1 MKLET
6 TAENR
11 KDVVKAME
19 EITGEKAKY
28 QGPPSF
34 AYQVGEFTI
43 DRDGNV
49 EHESE
54 KEIENLKEQLQARG
68 LVPEE
73 REMLSIDIPME
84 GHTADSIK
92 NLIYMIHSKQ
102 YLLNKAVG
110 MAAFKISDKLVERLE
125 AEESIPT
132 ERVLEII
139 REENVV
145 GITFAEDKICFT
157 GFPLEPERTTAFCE
171 LAAFM
176 AKAAREQKRVNPQ
189 ETIEENEK
197 YYMRTW
203 LVRIG
208 LGGKG
213 GKETRKVLLEGLKG
227 HTAFRT
233 EDDKVKWKEQQKARK
248 QKEISG
254 E

>member
-1 MKLET
+1 MKLAT

-11 KDVVKAME
+11 KDVVKAMG

-34 AYQVGEFTI
+34 AYQVGEYTI

-54 KEIENLKEQLQARG
+54 KEIENLKEQLQTRG

-102 YLLNKAVG
+102 YLLNKAIG
-110 MAAFKISDKLVERLE
+110 MAAFRISDKLVERLE
-125 AEESIPT
+125 TEEAIPAD
-132 ERVLEII
+132 RVLEII

-145 GITFAEDKICFT
+145 GIAFAEDKICFT
-157 GFPLEPERTTAFCE
+157 GFPIEPERTTAFCQ

-176 AKAAREQKRVNPQ
+176 AKAARKQKRVNPK

-248 QKEISG
+248 QKEIS
-254 E
+254 EE

>member
-34 AYQVGEFTI
+34 VYQVGEYTI

-54 KEIENLKEQLQARG
+54 KEIERIKEKLQARG

-102 YLLNKAVG
+102 YLLNKAIG

-125 AEESIPT
+125 EGAIPAD
-132 ERVLEII
+132 RVLEII
-139 REENVV
+139 REENAV

-176 AKAAREQKRVNPQ
+176 AKAAREQKRVNPK

-213 GKETRKVLLEGLKG
+213 GKEARKVLLAGLKG